1 MHIYKCQDEAWCP
14 VPSAHSEF
22 TKKIALNVALNIRHL
37 FKQYSSWGRRCRLWV
52 SSLILKDEEESQSWG
67 GRDGRREEDREDIK
81 NGVMLM
87 KIQREGPKSSACLKH
102 DNLKKSI
109 RLGLRP

>member
-81 NGVMLM
+81 KWGDANEDT
-87 KIQREGPKSSACLKH
+87 EGRTQEFSLPEA
-102 DNLKKSI
+102 
-109 RLGLRP
+109 